1 MTIAELMPFSV
12 LIPLIAA
19 PVCALLPG
27 RLLPWA
33 LAMLATLAS
42 ALIMIQV
49 LPVAVDEPIRYAF
62 GNWQPPIGIEF
73 RVDAVNAF
81 IGLLVTLM
89 ASVILPWARI
99 SVNQEIGDERQG
111 LFYAL
116 FLLALAGL
124 MGITMTGDAFNLF
137 VFLEISSLST
147 YALVA
152 MGRSKAAPL
161 SAFRYLIMGTLGAT
175 FYLIGIGLIYIMT
188 GTLNMVDLAERLPAV
203 ADTRAVQAAFA
214 FIIVGIGVKLAL
226 FPLHRWLPGAYANA
240 PSAISVF
247 LASTAT
253 KVAVYVVLRL
263 VFTVFGVEFARAMP
277 YAEVFFVLGVFGILL
292 PSIWAIEHNNIKR
305 LLAYSSVAQIGYI
318 ILAISLLS
326 VTGLTAGLVHLFNHA
341 LIKGALFMCVC
352 TVIYQT
358 GSPNLSAFQGLGRQM
373 PLTMLAFVLAGL
385 SLIGVPLTAG
395 FISKWVLIQA
405 AIEQGSW
412 LAVAVVLI
420 GSLLAVVYIGKV
432 AEAAWLKPAP
442 EDRAPVREAR
452 LGLLIPMWLLVA
464 ANIYFGLDTRLTL
477 DIATHGAEVLLGAQ
491 P

>member
-1 MTIAELMPFSV
+1 MTITEMMPFGV

-19 PVCALLPG
+19 PICALLPG
-27 RLLPWA
+27 RFLPW
-33 LAMLATLAS
+33 LTAMVAAGLS
-42 ALIMIQV
+42 ALVMAQV
-49 LPVAVDEPIRYAF
+49 LPAAVDEPLRYAF
-62 GNWQPPIGIEF
+62 GNWPPPIGIEF

-81 IGLLVTLM
+81 IGLLVSLM
-89 ASVILPWARI
+89 ATVILPWARI
-99 SVNQEIGDERQG
+99 SVNQEIPERQG

-116 FLLALAGL
+116 FLLAFSGL
-124 MGITMTGDAFNLF
+124 MGITLTGDAFNLF

-175 FYLIGIGLIYIMT
+175 FYLIGVGMLYIMT

-203 ADTRAVQAAFA
+203 ADTRAVQAGFA

-240 PSAISVF
+240 PSAITVF

-253 KVAVYVVLRL
+253 KVAVYALLRL
-263 VFTVFGVEFARAMP
+263 VFTVFGVSFATAMP
-277 YAEVFFVLGVFGILL
+277 YAEIFFILGLAGILL
-292 PSIWAIEHNNIKR
+292 PSLWAIRQDNLKR

-318 ILAISLLS
+318 ILGISLLS
-326 VTGLTAGLVHLFNHA
+326 VTGLTSGLVHLFNHA
-341 LIKGALFMCVC
+341 IIKAALFMCVC

-358 GSPNLSAFQGLGRQM
+358 GSARISAFQGLGRQM

-385 SLIGVPLTAG
+385 GLIGVPLTAG
-395 FISKWVLIQA
+395 FISKWILIQA
-405 AIEQGSW
+405 AIEQDLW
-412 LAVAVVLI
+412 LAVVVILI
-420 GSLLAVVYIGKV
+420 GSLMAVIYIGKV
-432 AEAAWLKPAP
+432 VEIAWIQPP
-442 EDRAPVREAR
+442 PDDRPPVTEAR
-452 LGLLIPMWLLVA
+452 PGLLIPMYVLVLA
-464 ANIYFGLDTRLTL
+464 TFYFGIDTRLTL
-477 DIATHGAEVLLGAQ
+477 DFATAGANVLIGAT

>member
-1 MTIAELMPFSV
+1 MTITEMMPFGV

-19 PVCALLPG
+19 PICALLPG
-27 RLLPWA
+27 RFLPW
-33 LAMLATLAS
+33 LTAMVAAGLS
-42 ALIMIQV
+42 ALVMAQV
-49 LPVAVDEPIRYAF
+49 LPAAVDEPLRYAF
-62 GNWQPPIGIEF
+62 GNWPPPIGIEF

-81 IGLLVTLM
+81 IGLLVSLM
-89 ASVILPWARI
+89 ATVILPWARI
-99 SVNQEIGDERQG
+99 SVNQEIPERQG

-116 FLLALAGL
+116 FLLAFSGL

-175 FYLIGIGLIYIMT
+175 FYLIGVGMLYIMT

-203 ADTRAVQAAFA
+203 ADTRAVQAGFA

-240 PSAISVF
+240 PSAITVF
-247 LASTAT
+247 LSSTAT
-253 KVAVYVVLRL
+253 KVAVYALLRL
-263 VFTVFGVEFARAMP
+263 VVTVFGISFATAMP
-277 YAEVFFVLGVFGILL
+277 YAEIFFILGLAGILL
-292 PSIWAIEHNNIKR
+292 PSLWAIRQDNLKR

-318 ILAISLLS
+318 ILGISLLS
-326 VTGLTAGLVHLFNHA
+326 VTGLTSGLVHLFNHA
-341 LIKGALFMCVC
+341 IIKAALFMCVC

-358 GSPNLSAFQGLGRQM
+358 GSARISAFQGLGRQM

-385 SLIGVPLTAG
+385 GLIGVPLTAG
-395 FISKWVLIQA
+395 FISKWMLIQA
-405 AIEQGSW
+405 AIEQDLW
-412 LAVAVVLI
+412 LAVVVILI
-420 GSLLAVVYIGKV
+420 GSLMAVIYIGKV
-432 AEAAWLKPAP
+432 VEIAWIQPP
-442 EDRAPVREAR
+442 PDDRPPVTEAR
-452 LGLLIPMWLLVA
+452 AGLLIPMYVLVLA
-464 ANIYFGLDTRLTL
+464 TFYFGIDTRLTL
-477 DIATHGAEVLLGAQ
+477 DFATAGANVLIGAT

>member
-1 MTIAELMPFSV
+1 MTITEMMPFGV

-19 PVCALLPG
+19 PICALLPG
-27 RLLPWA
+27 RFLPW
-33 LAMLATLAS
+33 LTAMVAAGLS
-42 ALIMIQV
+42 ALVMAQV
-49 LPVAVDEPIRYAF
+49 LPAAVDEPLRYAF
-62 GNWQPPIGIEF
+62 GNWPPPIGIEF

-81 IGLLVTLM
+81 IGLLVSLM
-89 ASVILPWARI
+89 ATVILPWARI
-99 SVNQEIGDERQG
+99 SVNQEIPERQG

-116 FLLALAGL
+116 FLLAFSGL

-175 FYLIGIGLIYIMT
+175 FYLIGVGMLYIMT

-203 ADTRAVQAAFA
+203 ADTRAVQAGFA

-240 PSAISVF
+240 PSAITVF
-247 LASTAT
+247 LSSTAT
-253 KVAVYVVLRL
+253 KVAVYALLRL
-263 VFTVFGVEFARAMP
+263 VFTVFGISFATAMP
-277 YAEVFFVLGVFGILL
+277 YAEIFFILGLAGILL
-292 PSIWAIEHNNIKR
+292 PSLWAIRQDNLKR

-318 ILAISLLS
+318 ILGISLLS
-326 VTGLTAGLVHLFNHA
+326 VTGLTSGLVHLFNHA
-341 LIKGALFMCVC
+341 IIKAALFMCVC

-358 GSPNLSAFQGLGRQM
+358 GSARISAFQGLGRQM

-385 SLIGVPLTAG
+385 GLIGVPLTAG
-395 FISKWVLIQA
+395 FISKWMLIQA
-405 AIEQGSW
+405 AIEQDLW
-412 LAVAVVLI
+412 LAVVVILI
-420 GSLLAVVYIGKV
+420 GSLMAVIYIGKV
-432 AEAAWLKPAP
+432 VEIAWIQPP
-442 EDRAPVREAR
+442 PDDRPPVTEAR
-452 LGLLIPMWLLVA
+452 AGLLIPMYVLVLA
-464 ANIYFGLDTRLTL
+464 TFYFGIDTRLTL
-477 DIATHGAEVLLGAQ
+477 DFATAGANVLIGAT